1 MNVRKYIWNTDLH
14 QPETNLESIRLE
26 LKCCIYLTR
35 TSSNKDVCVNTAFGS
50 ILAFLQFMTLNR
62 ISWNVGSLL
71 QAQQ

>member
-50 ILAFLQFMTLNR
+50 ILAFLCLVYDTKQNIMEC
-62 ISWNVGSLL
+62 G
-71 QAQQ
+71 